1 MRHVFQGGNEFGYM
15 NPDKLC
21 HATLPRI
28 FLDANVPMA
37 DLLRPEDDTLHSTT
51 DMTVPTGSY
60 CLFAVIVKAEEERFY
75 ACIKAGG
82 LASDKW

>member
-1 MRHVFQGGNEFGYM
+1 M
-15 NPDKLC
+15 
-21 HATLPRI
+21 

-51 DMTVPTGSY
+51 DMTVPTG
-60 CLFAVIVKAEEERFY
+60 KAEEERFY
-75 ACIKAGG
+75 ACIKTGG